1 MVALGAFMTCIAI
14 GAMFSLAVF
23 LRPIIESTGWSNTAV
38 STAMTLNFLA
48 MGAAGFGWG
57 ALSDRIGPRPVVLAG
72 AVLLGLG
79 LFLASRAQS
88 ALEFQVAFG
97 LLVGTAV
104 GSFFAPMIAAVM
116 GWITEHRGLAV
127 SLVSVGVGVAPMTM
141 SPFAAWLITQ
151 MDWRSAQLIIAA
163 LVFVTLVPAALF
175 VRRPPAA
182 AAAAEQGAAAGPQ
195 MSLRDA
201 FFSAPFMVLALTFF
215 ACCAAHAGPIFH
227 TVTYAMTCGLAPLA
241 AVTVYSVEGLA
252 GLGGRLALGVL
263 ADRLGVKR
271 VLIAG
276 LLIQAVAAGMFIFAS
291 RLGEFYAVAAV
302 FGFAYGGVMPLYAV
316 LAREYFGQRILG
328 AVFGAAAMVSSL
340 GMALGPAI
348 GGWIYDSFGRYTWMY
363 LFSAAIG
370 LAAAAIAFAFPPL
383 PKAASAFAPAPAYKG
398 NCHGLCR
405 WILIAGAEEK
415 PGGVP
420 KNGDPRGQG
429 MARARRAR
437 LQGVHRRRR
446 EEGQVDLV
454 PAGGEV

>member
-1 MVALGAFMTCIAI
+1 MNEPRYGWVMVALGAFMTCIAI

-23 LRPIIESTGWSNTAV
+23 LRPITESTGWSTTAV
-38 STAMTLNFLA
+38 SAAMTLNFLA

-72 AVLLGLG
+72 AILLGLG
-79 LFLASRAQS
+79 LFFASRAQS
-88 ALEFQVAFG
+88 VLAFQLSFG

-104 GSFFAPMIAAVM
+104 GSFFSPMIAAVM
-116 GWITEHRGLAV
+116 GWISERRGLAV
-127 SLVSVGVGVAPMTM
+127 ALVSVGVGVAPVTM

-151 MDWRSAQLIIAA
+151 MDWRAAQMVIAV
-163 LVFVTLVPAALF
+163 LVWATLVPAALF
-175 VRRPPAA
+175 VRRPPVTS
-182 AAAAEQGAAAGPQ
+182 AAGQGVSEEKP
-195 MSLRDA
+195 MKLRDA
-201 FFSAPFMVLALTFF
+201 FLSAPFLVLALTFF

-227 TVTYAMTCGLAPLA
+227 TVTYAMTCGIAPLA

-252 GLGGRLALGVL
+252 GLGGRLALGVA

-276 LLIQAVAAGMFIFAS
+276 LVIQALAAFAFISAS

-348 GGWIYDSFGRYTWMY
+348 GGWIFDTFGQYTWLY
-363 LFSAAIG
+363 IYSGAIG
-370 LAAAAIAFAFPPL
+370 LGAVAIALAFPP
-383 PKAASAFAPAPAYKG
+383 F
-398 NCHGLCR
+398 
-405 WILIAGAEEK
+405 
-415 PGGVP
+415 
-420 KNGDPRGQG
+420 PRA
-429 MARARRAR
+429 ARAP
-437 LQGVHRRRR
+437 
-446 EEGQVDLV
+446 V
-454 PAGGEV
+454 PAAA

>member
-1 MVALGAFMTCIAI
+1 MKEARYGWVMVALGALMTCIAI

-23 LRPIIESTGWSNTAV
+23 LRPITESTGWSNTAV

-79 LFLASRAQS
+79 LFLASRATS
-88 ALEFQVAFG
+88 PLEFQLAFG
-97 LLVGTAV
+97 VLVGIAA
-104 GSFFAPMIAAVM
+104 GSFFTPMIAAVM
-116 GWITEHRGLAV
+116 GWFTHHRGLAV
-127 SLVSVGVGVAPMTM
+127 SLVSVGIGVAPMTM

-151 MDWRSAQLIIAA
+151 MDWRSAQLVFA
-163 LVFVTLVPAALF
+163 LIVWATLVPAALF

-182 AAAAEQGAAAGPQ
+182 SIETMAQGASAQGSSMSVGQALRSPQ
-195 MSLRDA
+195 YII
-201 FFSAPFMVLALTFF
+201 LALTFF

-227 TVTYAMTCGLAPLA
+227 TVSYAMTCGLAPLA

-252 GLGGRLALGVL
+252 GLGGRLALGVA

-276 LLIQAVAAGMFIFAS
+276 LLVQALAAGAFIYAS

-328 AVFGAAAMVSSL
+328 TVFGAAAMISSL

-370 LAAAAIAFAFPPL
+370 LAAVAIAFAFPPF
-383 PKAASAFAPAPAYKG
+383 PKAIRAPAP
-398 NCHGLCR
+398 
-405 WILIAGAEEK
+405 
-415 PGGVP
+415 
-420 KNGDPRGQG
+420 
-429 MARARRAR
+429 
-437 LQGVHRRRR
+437 
-446 EEGQVDLV
+446 V
-454 PAGGEV
+454 PA

>member
-1 MVALGAFMTCIAI
+1 MSEPRYGWVMVALGAFMTCVAI

-23 LRPIIESTGWSNTAV
+23 LQPITEATGWSHTAV
-38 STAMTLNFLA
+38 SAAMTLNFLA

-79 LFLASRAQS
+79 LFLASLAQS
-88 ALEFQVAFG
+88 ALQFQLAFG
-97 LLVGTAV
+97 LLVGVAV
-104 GSFFAPMIAAVM
+104 GSFFSPMIAAVM
-116 GWITEHRGLAV
+116 GWISERRGLAV
-127 SLVSVGVGVAPMTM
+127 ALVSVGVGVAPMTM

-151 MDWRSAQLIIAA
+151 MDWRAAQLVIAV
-163 LVFVTLVPAALF
+163 LVWSTLVPAALF
-175 VRRPPAA
+175 VRRPPLSP
-182 AAAAEQGAAAGPQ
+182 AAGEPGGSQ
-195 MSLRDA
+195 AAGMTLREA
-201 FFSAPFMVLALTFF
+201 FVSPPFVVLALVFF

-252 GLGGRLALGVL
+252 GLGGRLALGVA

-276 LLIQAVAAGMFIFAS
+276 LLIQAVAAFLFIFAR

-340 GMALGPAI
+340 GMALGPAV
-348 GGWIYDSFGRYTWMY
+348 GGWIFDTFGEYSWLY
-363 LFSAAIG
+363 IGSAAIG
-370 LAAAAIAFAFPPL
+370 LGAVAIALAFPPF
-383 PKAASAFAPAPAYKG
+383 PKALRAPAPVA
-398 NCHGLCR
+398 
-405 WILIAGAEEK
+405 A
-415 PGGVP
+415 
-420 KNGDPRGQG
+420 
-429 MARARRAR
+429 
-437 LQGVHRRRR
+437 
-446 EEGQVDLV
+446 
-454 PAGGEV
+454 

>member
-1 MVALGAFMTCIAI
+1 MSERRYGWVMVALGALMTCIAV

-23 LRPIIESTGWSNTAV
+23 LRPITETTGWSHTQV
-38 STAMTLNFLA
+38 SSAMTLNFLA

-88 ALEFQVAFG
+88 ALGFQVSFG
-97 LLVGTAV
+97 LLVGIAV
-104 GSFFAPMIAAVM
+104 GSFFSPMIAAVM

-151 MDWRSAQLIIAA
+151 MDWRSAQLVLAV
-163 LVFVTLVPAALF
+163 LVWATLVPAALF
-175 VRRPPAA
+175 ARRPPAA
-182 AAAAEQGAAAGPQ
+182 QATGQPGVSEAPPLN
-195 MSLRDA
+195 LRNA
-201 FFSAPFMVLALTFF
+201 FVSAPFIVLALTFF

-252 GLGGRLALGVL
+252 GLGGRLALGVA

-276 LLIQAVAAGMFIFAS
+276 LLIQAVAAFAFIFAS
-291 RLGEFYAVAAV
+291 RLGEFYAVAAT

-340 GMALGPAI
+340 GMALGPAL
-348 GGWIYDSFGRYTWMY
+348 GGWIFDTFGRYTWMY
-363 LFSAAIG
+363 IGSAAIG
-370 LAAAAIAFAFPPL
+370 LGAVAIALAFPPF
-383 PKAASAFAPAPAYKG
+383 PKAARALAPAAT
-398 NCHGLCR
+398 
-405 WILIAGAEEK
+405 
-415 PGGVP
+415 
-420 KNGDPRGQG
+420 
-429 MARARRAR
+429 
-437 LQGVHRRRR
+437 
-446 EEGQVDLV
+446 
-454 PAGGEV
+454 

>member
-1 MVALGAFMTCIAI
+1 MNPRYGWVMVGLGAFMTCVAI

-23 LRPIIESTGWSNTAV
+23 LQPITESTGWSHTAV
-38 STAMTLNFLA
+38 SAAMTVGFLA

-57 ALSDRIGPRPVVLAG
+57 ALSDRIGPRFVVLSG

-88 ALEFQVAFG
+88 PLHFQLAFG
-97 LLVGTAV
+97 LLVGIAI
-104 GSFFAPMIAAVM
+104 GSFFSPMIAAVM
-116 GWITEHRGLAV
+116 GWMTAHRGLAV
-127 SLVSVGVGVAPMTM
+127 ALVSVGVGVAPMTM

-151 MDWRSAQLIIAA
+151 MDWRSALMVIAV
-163 LVFVTLVPAALF
+163 LVWATLVPAALF
-175 VRRPPAA
+175 VRRPPALPSA
-182 AAAAEQGAAAGPQ
+182 AKQGGAEGPQ

-201 FFSAPFMVLALTFF
+201 FVSPAFIVLALTFF

-227 TVTYAMTCGLAPLA
+227 TVTYAMTCGIAPLA

-276 LLIQAVAAGMFIFAS
+276 LLIQAVAAGMFVYAS

-328 AVFGAAAMVSSL
+328 AVFGAAAMISSL
-340 GMALGPAI
+340 GMALGPAL

-363 LFSAAIG
+363 IGSAAIG
-370 LAAAAIAFAFPPL
+370 LGAVAIAFAFPPFR
-383 PKAASAFAPAPAYKG
+383 PAAPLNKPQWSAS
-398 NCHGLCR
+398 
-405 WILIAGAEEK
+405 
-415 PGGVP
+415 
-420 KNGDPRGQG
+420 
-429 MARARRAR
+429 
-437 LQGVHRRRR
+437 
-446 EEGQVDLV
+446 
-454 PAGGEV
+454 

>member
-1 MVALGAFMTCIAI
+1 MSERRYGWVMVALGAFMTCVAV

-23 LRPIIESTGWSNTAV
+23 LRPITESTGWSHTAV
-38 STAMTLNFLA
+38 SAAMTLNFLA

-79 LFLASRAQS
+79 LFLASSAQS
-88 ALEFQVAFG
+88 ALAFQVSFG
-97 LLVGTAV
+97 LLVGIAV
-104 GSFFAPMIAAVM
+104 GSFFSPMIAAVM
-116 GWITEHRGLAV
+116 GWITERRGLAV
-127 SLVSVGVGVAPMTM
+127 ALVSVGVGVAPMTM

-151 MDWRSAQLIIAA
+151 MDWRAA
-163 LVFVTLVPAALF
+163 LTVFAVLVWATLVPAALF
-175 VRRPPAA
+175 ARRPPAA
-182 AAAAEQGAAAGPQ
+182 PAAEQTAGEGAQ

-201 FFSAPFMVLALTFF
+201 FVSAPFVILALTFF

-227 TVTYAMTCGLAPLA
+227 TVTYAMTCGIAPLA

-276 LLIQAVAAGMFIFAS
+276 LLIQAVAAFAFIFAS
-291 RLGEFYAVAAV
+291 RLGEFYAVAAL

-348 GGWIYDSFGRYTWMY
+348 GGWIFDTFGRYTWMY
-363 LFSAAIG
+363 VYSAAIG
-370 LAAAAIAFAFPPL
+370 LGAVAIALAFPP
-383 PKAASAFAPAPAYKG
+383 FAKPALK
-398 NCHGLCR
+398 
-405 WILIAGAEEK
+405 
-415 PGGVP
+415 
-420 KNGDPRGQG
+420 
-429 MARARRAR
+429 
-437 LQGVHRRRR
+437 LQGA
-446 EEGQVDLV
+446 Q
-454 PAGGEV
+454 A

>member
-1 MVALGAFMTCIAI
+1 MNPRYGWVMVALGAFITCVAI

-23 LRPIIESTGWSNTAV
+23 LQPITQSTGWSHTEV
-38 STAMTLNFLA
+38 SAAMTIGFLA

-88 ALEFQVAFG
+88 PLQFQLAFG
-97 LLVGTAV
+97 LLVGIAI
-104 GSFFAPMIAAVM
+104 GSFFSPMIAAVM
-116 GWITEHRGLAV
+116 GWMTEHRGLAV
-127 SLVSVGVGVAPMTM
+127 ALVSVGVGVAPMTM

-151 MDWRSAQLIIAA
+151 MDWRSAQVVLA
-163 LVFVTLVPAALF
+163 LLVWATLVPAALF

-182 AAAAEQGAAAGPQ
+182 PAADGQGAAQSGIDAGPP
-195 MSLRDA
+195 MKLRDA
-201 FFSAPFMVLALTFF
+201 FVSAPFLVLAFTFF

-227 TVTYAMTCGLAPLA
+227 TVTYAMTCGIAPLA

-276 LLIQAVAAGMFIFAS
+276 LLIQAVAAGLFIFAS
-291 RLGEFYAVAAV
+291 RLGEFYAVAAL

-340 GMALGPAI
+340 GMALGPAL
-348 GGWIYDSFGRYTWMY
+348 GGWIYDSFGRYTLLY
-363 LFSAAIG
+363 AGSAVVG
-370 LAAAAIAFAFPPL
+370 LGAVAIALAFPP
-383 PKAASAFAPAPAYKG
+383 F
-398 NCHGLCR
+398 
-405 WILIAGAEEK
+405 
-415 PGGVP
+415 
-420 KNGDPRGQG
+420 PRES
-429 MARARRAR
+429 
-437 LQGVHRRRR
+437 LK
-446 EEGQVDLV
+446 LK
-454 PAGGEV
+454 EVAT

>member
-1 MVALGAFMTCIAI
+1 MNEPRYGWVMVALGAFMTCIAI

-23 LRPIIESTGWSNTAV
+23 LRPITESTGWSTTAV
-38 STAMTLNFLA
+38 SAAMTLNFLA

-72 AVLLGLG
+72 AILLGLG
-79 LFLASRAQS
+79 LFFASRAQS
-88 ALEFQVAFG
+88 VLAFQLSFG

-104 GSFFAPMIAAVM
+104 GSFFSPMIAAVM
-116 GWITEHRGLAV
+116 GWISERRGLAV
-127 SLVSVGVGVAPMTM
+127 ALVSVGVGVAPVTM

-151 MDWRSAQLIIAA
+151 MDWRAAQMVIAV
-163 LVFVTLVPAALF
+163 LVWATLVPAALF
-175 VRRPPAA
+175 VRRPPVTS
-182 AAAAEQGAAAGPQ
+182 AAGQGVSEEKP
-195 MSLRDA
+195 MKLRDA
-201 FFSAPFMVLALTFF
+201 FLSAPFLVLALTFF

-227 TVTYAMTCGLAPLA
+227 TVTYAMTCGIAPLA

-252 GLGGRLALGVL
+252 GLGGRLALGVA

-276 LLIQAVAAGMFIFAS
+276 LIIQALAAFAFISAS

-348 GGWIYDSFGRYTWMY
+348 GGWIFDTFGQYTWLY
-363 LFSAAIG
+363 IYSGAIG
-370 LAAAAIAFAFPPL
+370 LGAVAIALAFPP
-383 PKAASAFAPAPAYKG
+383 F
-398 NCHGLCR
+398 
-405 WILIAGAEEK
+405 
-415 PGGVP
+415 
-420 KNGDPRGQG
+420 PRA
-429 MARARRAR
+429 ARAP
-437 LQGVHRRRR
+437 
-446 EEGQVDLV
+446 V
-454 PAGGEV
+454 PAAA